1 MTTIDKDL
9 AAMAQTLE
17 ESGEYRVLRRL
28 AFRQRFSTPTE
39 PTKVGILLDVETTR
53 LDTAFDEV
61 VELGMVKFSYHPD
74 GTVAAVLDRFSSLN
88 EPIKTIPEEA
98 IKLNGI
104 TNEMAAGHKIDGDA
118 VTAFA
123 SDAAIVIAH
132 NAAFDRKFAERYWP
146 VFAAKPWACSVSQI
160 EWRAHGFEGSRLGYL
175 LNGIG
180 LFHRSH
186 RAVDD
191 CHALLEILAH
201 TISGTGRTALSLLL
215 ENARR
220 KTIRIWAEQA
230 PFDLKDELKKRGYRW
245 SPGDEGRPK
254 AWYVD
259 IDEARRDDEIAYL
272 RQSIYLRDVDFF
284 EQTLSALD
292 RFSIRI

>member
-1 MTTIDKDL
+1 MPVPDHDF

-17 ESGEYRVLRRL
+17 QSGEYRVLRRL
-28 AFRQRFSTPTE
+28 TFRRQFSTQTE
-39 PTKVGILLDVETTR
+39 SSKAAILFDVETTG
-53 LDTAFDEV
+53 LDTASDEV
-61 VELGMVKFSYHPD
+61 VELGMVKFSYCPGGIVTSVID
-74 GTVAAVLDRFSSLN
+74 TFSSFN
-88 EPIKTIPEEA
+88 EPSKPIPEDA
-98 IKLNGI
+98 TKLHGI
-104 TNEMAAGHKIDGDA
+104 TNEMVAGHKIDCEA
-118 VTAFA
+118 IYAFA

-146 VFAAKPWACSVSQI
+146 VFANKPWACSVNDV

-180 LFHRSH
+180 MFHRAH

-201 TISGTGRTALSLLL
+201 TIPGAGRTALAILL

-220 KTIRIWAEQA
+220 KTIRIWAEQS

-245 SPGDEGRPK
+245 SSGDDGRPK

-259 IDEARRDDEIAYL
+259 VDEAERDDEIEYL
-272 RQSIYLRDVDFF
+272 RKSIYLRDVDLFT
-284 EQTLSALD
+284 QTMTALN